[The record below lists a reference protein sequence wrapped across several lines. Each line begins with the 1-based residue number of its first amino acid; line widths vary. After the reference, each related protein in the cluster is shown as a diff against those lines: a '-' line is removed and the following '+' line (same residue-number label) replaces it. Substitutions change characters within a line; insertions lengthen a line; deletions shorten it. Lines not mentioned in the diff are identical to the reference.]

1 MEEAAGGGRSTTGQE
16 PTSNGA
22 AHDGDHGVPALRLS
36 QEPQQPRHVTRPAAC
51 AVVALAT
58 LLTAASASVLGVA
71 PSTGASTEDGAGAA
85 AASSTAAT
93 PPGSPGGGDAVSRP
107 PVDASTGGP
116 AVTGVLLVLDKEM
129 SGLLASGGFNDV
141 MSMMAG
147 SLEAAAGACGA
158 TVDGIDIA
166 GGGLLVRLDDPSLNP
181 CFIDG
186 LAGIE
191 HVVSADEDMA
201 MTAQ

>member
-1 MEEAAGGGRSTTGQE
+1 MEEAAGGGPSTTGQE

-116 AVTGVLLVLDKEM
+116 AVTGVLLVLD
-129 SGLLASGGFNDV
+129 
-141 MSMMAG
+141 
-147 SLEAAAGACGA
+147 
-158 TVDGIDIA
+158 
-166 GGGLLVRLDDPSLNP
+166 
-181 CFIDG
+181 
-186 LAGIE
+186 
-191 HVVSADEDMA
+191 
-201 MTAQ
+201 

>member
-1 MEEAAGGGRSTTGQE
+1 MTAG
-16 PTSNGA
+16 
-22 AHDGDHGVPALRLS
+22 
-36 QEPQQPRHVTRPAAC
+36 
-51 AVVALAT
+51 
-58 LLTAASASVLGVA
+58 
-71 PSTGASTEDGAGAA
+71 
-85 AASSTAAT
+85 
-93 PPGSPGGGDAVSRP
+93 P
-107 PVDASTGGP
+107 PVEASTGGRETASP
-116 AVTGVLLVLDKEM
+116 PPGEPGGVAAVD
-129 SGLLASGGFNDV
+129 
-141 MSMMAG
+141 
-147 SLEAAAGACGA
+147 EAAAGACGA